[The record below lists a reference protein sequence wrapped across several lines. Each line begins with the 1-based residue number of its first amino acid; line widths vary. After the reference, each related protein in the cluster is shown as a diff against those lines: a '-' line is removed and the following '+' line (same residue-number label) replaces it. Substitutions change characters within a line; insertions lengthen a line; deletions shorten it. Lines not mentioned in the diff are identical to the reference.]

1 MFSAAYLFSSYIPI
15 LGLMVHYFM
24 FKKIALSLS
33 FTLFLGLLCS
43 CSPNELLHLKKA
55 ESSTQKSTQ
64 NTTENTKSDSKIS
77 QPIAL
82 PPRFKDEPL
91 QLGQTKTA
99 YLPNGLPALKSKGIN
114 VETLFSENIKDSGK
128 RFNRVEN
135 AVVDLRQEFE
145 TYKPAIVRLS
155 AVEADIQNLITEL
168 EVLLQET
175 PSQQP
180 TLDLM
185 SRSDARLHVSQ
196 LDPQPQPP
204 DVPIITN
211 TPPPQAITKKPPE
224 DERPPPY
231 KPPKSSPKTY
241 NDVVAQNL
249 RVGEHAEKVR
259 LVIDTNHRTAFT
271 IDLDNA
277 EKLIIIEMPKAR
289 WVSARKKSYPD
300 TKLIES
306 YTIEP
311 LNNGAGT
318 MMIIALSKDTKIL
331 QEKRLTPDTTSPH
344 HRIYFDLKL

>member
-1 MFSAAYLFSSYIPI
+1 MFSAAYIFSSYIPI

-33 FTLFLGLLCS
+33 FTLFLGLLTS

-55 ESSTQKSTQ
+55 ESPTQ
-64 NTTENTKSDSKIS
+64 NTTENKKSDPKIS

-82 PPRFKDEPL
+82 PPKFKDEPL
-91 QLGQTKTA
+91 QLGQTNTA
-99 YLPNGLPALKSKGIN
+99 YMPNGLPALKSKGIN
-114 VETLFSENIKDSGK
+114 IETLFAENIKDSGK

-135 AVVDLRQEFE
+135 AVVGLRQEFE
-145 TYKPAIVRLS
+145 AYKPAIVRLS

-175 PSQQP
+175 PAQQP
-180 TLDLM
+180 ALDLM
-185 SRSDARLHVSQ
+185 NRPDARLHVSQ

-204 DVPIITN
+204 DVPVITN
-211 TPPPQAITKKPPE
+211 TPPPQTIMQKPPKK
-224 DERPPPY
+224 EREPPY
-231 KPPKSSPKTY
+231 KPPKTY
-241 NDVVAQNL
+241 DGVVAQNL

-259 LVIDTNHRTAFT
+259 LVLDTNHRTAFT

-289 WVSARKKSYPD
+289 WVGASKKSFPN

-311 LNNGAGT
+311 LNNGTGT
-318 MMIIALSKDTKIL
+318 MMIIALNKATKIL
-331 QEKRLTPDTTSPH
+331 QEKRLTPDSTSPH